1 MISDLQELH
10 PLSSAQALRQ
20 QLARQIQRH
29 AARDGRNPT
38 AIPALTLN
46 RISDPT
52 PCVSVTY
59 EPRLVVFV
67 QGEKRIQ
74 IHQTMLCCNSS
85 TYLLAAVDIP
95 VLSQITQASPDR
107 PMLAMALQLDLAEIR
122 RIVVRSEL
130 RFPATSPAT
139 SAIVAGITSASLL
152 EPCLRL
158 LGLLDHPEDIP
169 FLGQSI
175 QHEILYRL
183 LRGDH
188 GAQLQA
194 IATVGEQR
202 HRTAR
207 AIAWLRVHYT
217 QPLRIEELAQRAE
230 MGISTLHHHFRTLTG
245 MSPLQYQKR
254 LRLHMARER
263 LLQTD
268 QDVATT
274 AYAVGYESLS
284 QFTRE
289 YNRLFGRPP
298 RRDIEALRERLMIA
312 D

>member
-1 MISDLQELH
+1 MTDLHTVDSGIST
-10 PLSSAQALRQ
+10 QALRHR
-20 QLARQIQRH
+20 LAGQIHRH
-29 AARDGRNPT
+29 AANDGRNPT
-38 AIPALTLN
+38 AIPGLTLN
-46 RISDPT
+46 RVSHPSPCISA
-52 PCVSVTY
+52 TY
-59 EPRLVVFV
+59 EPRLVVFA

-74 IHQTMLCCNSS
+74 VHQTTLCCDSS
-85 TYLLAAVDIP
+85 TFLLAAVDIP
-95 VLSQITQASPDR
+95 VLSQITQAAPDR
-107 PMLAMALQLDLAEIR
+107 PMLAMVLQLDLAEIR
-122 RIVVRSEL
+122 RIVVRGEFH
-130 RFPATSPAT
+130 FPAATPAAR
-139 SAIVAGITSASLL
+139 AIVSGVTSASLL

-175 QHEILYRL
+175 QREILYRL

-188 GAQLQA
+188 GAQLHA
-194 IATVGEQR
+194 IATAGEQS
-202 HRTAR
+202 HRTAK
-207 AIAWLRVHYT
+207 AIAWLRIHYT

-254 LRLHMARER
+254 LRLHVARER

-268 QDVATT
+268 QDVATA

-284 QFTRE
+284 QFNRE
-289 YNRLFGRPP
+289 YNRLFGKPP
-298 RRDIEALRERLMIA
+298 RRDIEALRERLVAA

>member
-1 MISDLQELH
+1 MTDLKEIH
-10 PLSSAQALRQ
+10 PISSAQALRQ

-29 AARDGRNPT
+29 AAGDGRNPT
-38 AIPALTLN
+38 AIPGLTLN
-46 RISDPT
+46 RISEPT

-74 IHQTMLCCNSS
+74 IHQTMLCCDSS
-85 TYLLAAVDIP
+85 TYLLTAVDIP

-107 PMLAMALQLDLAEIR
+107 PMLAMVLQLDLAEIR
-122 RIVVRSEL
+122 RIVVRGEL
-130 RFPATSPAT
+130 RFPAPSPAA
-139 SAIVAGITSASLL
+139 SAIVADVTSASLL

-175 QHEILYRL
+175 QREILYRL

-188 GAQLQA
+188 GAQLHA
-194 IATVGEQR
+194 IATVGKQS

-217 QPLRIEELAQRAE
+217 QPLRMEELAQRAE